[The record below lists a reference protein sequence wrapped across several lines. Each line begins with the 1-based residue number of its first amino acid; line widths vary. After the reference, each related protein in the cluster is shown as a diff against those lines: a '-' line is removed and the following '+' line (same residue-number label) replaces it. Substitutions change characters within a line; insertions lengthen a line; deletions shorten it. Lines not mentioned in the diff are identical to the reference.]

1 MLTRCRSFL
10 VSKFF
15 GVYYIYNGGFWA
27 VVPPPHSPPL
37 WSPTA
42 RHNLKT
48 FPPAQTP
55 HISSPQPQST
65 LTINEITNEIINEI
79 TNDKKNTVN
88 ITCTCQKWNH
98 DVKNETT
105 MSKLCQTCQKS
116 STNPQRVNFHFV
128 KIHAAFCLH
137 QWKWSVRFGPL
148 MTSMKTDFVTKIF
161 YEWQILSPKNF
172 DTLSTSISKNNAN
185 LFLI

>member
-1 MLTRCRSFL
+1 MEP
-10 VSKFF
+10 
-15 GVYYIYNGGFWA
+15 N
-27 VVPPPHSPPL
+27 SPPQ
-37 WSPTA
+37 
-42 RHNLKT
+42 LKN
-48 FPPAQTP
+48 FPASTNAT
-55 HISSPQPQST
+55 HYNTSSPQPQST
-65 LTINEITNEIINEI
+65 LTINEIINEISNEIINEI
-79 TNDKKNTVN
+79 MNDKKNTVN

-148 MTSMKTDFVTKIF
+148 MTSMKTDFVTKILTL
-161 YEWQILSPKNF
+161 WP
-172 DTLSTSISKNNAN
+172 TLSSRTKIT
-185 LFLI
+185 LIYF